1 MGRAFATNGRGR
13 PLSNAQLHVSAH
25 PLVKEKVTRLRDE
38 TTPPKI
44 FRELVAEIATLL
56 LYEATADLPT
66 EPREV
71 KTPLAVSKGARLKD
85 KVGLIPVLRAGIGM
99 VEAALELMPE
109 AQVWHIGLFR
119 DERTLRPISYYNK
132 LPSSA
137 TVQVCLVLD
146 PMLATG
152 GSATETVD
160 ILKKWGAKRIKY
172 VGIIAAPEGV
182 RALSSAHPDVPI
194 HVAALDERLN
204 EKGYI
209 VPGLG
214 DAGDRQFGTG

>member
-1 MGRAFATNGRGR
+1 VGRAFEANGRGR
-13 PLSNAQLHVSAH
+13 PLSRAQLHVSAH
-25 PLVKEKVTRLRDE
+25 PLVREKVTRLRDE

-71 KTPLAVSKGARLKD
+71 KTPLAISKGARLKD
-85 KVGLIPVLRAGIGM
+85 KVGLVPVLRAGIGM

-172 VGIIAAPEGV
+172 VGLIAAPEGV